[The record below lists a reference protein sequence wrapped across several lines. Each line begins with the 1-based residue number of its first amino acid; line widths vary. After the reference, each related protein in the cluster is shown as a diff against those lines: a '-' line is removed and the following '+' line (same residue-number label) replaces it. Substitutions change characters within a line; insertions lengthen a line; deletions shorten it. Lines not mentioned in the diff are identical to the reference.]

1 MTQPD
6 DDFVLGEEFAPGDH
20 LDPEERDPEAPADD
34 AVEQAS
40 SADPTDDG
48 PPSATDSEQLPRG
61 IEVDE
66 WDALEQARIIGPED
80 DYR

>member
-1 MTQPD
+1 M
-6 DDFVLGEEFAPGDH
+6 
-20 LDPEERDPEAPADD
+20 
-34 AVEQAS
+34 
-40 SADPTDDG
+40 DPTDDG
-48 PPSATDSEQLPRG
+48 PPSATDAQQLPRG

>member
-6 DDFVLGEEFAPGDH
+6 EEFAPGDH
-20 LDPEERDPEAPADD
+20 LVPEERDLEASADD
-34 AVEQAS
+34 VAEQTIV
-40 SADPTDDG
+40 ADPAEDE
-48 PPSATDSEQLPRG
+48 PVVHRG
-61 IEVDE
+61 LEVAE

>member
-6 DDFVLGEEFAPGDH
+6 DDFVPGEDFAPGAH
-20 LDPEERDPEAPADD
+20 LDPDERDPEASAGD
-34 AVEQAS
+34 AVEQAT
-40 SADPTDDG
+40 SADPTMDAAA
-48 PPSATDSEQLPRG
+48 SATDSEQLPRG